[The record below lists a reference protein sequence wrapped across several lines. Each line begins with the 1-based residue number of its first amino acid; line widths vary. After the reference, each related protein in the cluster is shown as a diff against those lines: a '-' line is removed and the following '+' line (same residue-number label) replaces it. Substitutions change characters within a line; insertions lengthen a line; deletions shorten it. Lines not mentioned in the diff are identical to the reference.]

1 MTAAL
6 GSGVDTAEIRKLMED
21 QLRVS
26 RALQARVRE
35 LEDERRAPL
44 AVVAMGL
51 RLPGGLDSPGAYWDF
66 LHRGADGYSP
76 IPRDRPGLR
85 TVHDP
90 EPGRVGRSYVDR
102 AGFLADIAGFD
113 AEFFGLSGRE
123 ARLMD
128 PQQRLLLETA
138 WEALERGGLAARRS
152 DRLDVGVYLGI
163 MASEY
168 TERFEDRADLS
179 AVGAH
184 YTTGGGLC
192 FAAGRISHTMGL
204 RGPVFS
210 VDTACSSSLSALHIA
225 TGALRSGDCRY
236 ALVCGSNLLLSAN
249 LMVSLCQTRALAPD
263 GRTKA
268 FLASADGYGRGE
280 GVGAVLL
287 MRLADAERERRPILA
302 VLRGTAVNHDGAASG
317 LTVPNGPAQQEV
329 IAAALAD
336 AGVEPG
342 EIGFVEAHGTGTPL
356 GDPIEIGALD
366 AVIGTAVRARGV
378 PLPLGSGK
386 SRIGHLEA
394 ASGIAAVMKTV
405 LVLHH
410 GVVPASA
417 SPADGALNPHIDWE
431 HLGFTVPREPLPWPP
446 TLPRRVAGVNSFGMS
461 GTNAHAVFEAY
472 QDSDATGAP
481 ALDRPD
487 LLVVSARTPTALA
500 QLADATVAVLRD
512 PARAADAASIC
523 HTLRAGRVPFE
534 CRLAVVGT
542 GAADLADQ
550 LAAAARVRE
559 RPTGAPRTRTAIL
572 SVRPDSASLT
582 EAVAVLSDRFSALAA
597 AAPRAGAEGSA
608 EVLAAMLS
616 QLGLR
621 VRLRTSDDAEPAA
634 ALAGEAADGGWT
646 APLVEADP
654 KQAPELL
661 LAAVRQA
668 YLAGADM
675 RFEALA
681 PAEARFL
688 GDLPTYPFQR
698 VRYWAEEPG
707 WEVGDPPGPDRRP
720 VPAPSGRDRDEVAGY
735 LIAELGAALESG
747 DDLDLESS
755 PLEAGCDSFIFQL
768 FITNVEANFPLGLTP
783 EDLPLDLPTGELIG
797 RLADDIHGSAHS
809 GAAHTHSGAH
819 NGARSG
825 APDPGTP

>member
-1 MTAAL
+1 MSAATE
-6 GSGVDTAEIRKLMED
+6 SGVDVAAIRKLMED

-35 LEDERRAPL
+35 LEDGRRAPL
-44 AVVAMGL
+44 AVVGMAL
-51 RLPGGLDSPGAYWDF
+51 RLPGGLDSPAAYWDF
-66 LHRGADGYSP
+66 LRGDATGYGA
-76 IPRDRPGLR
+76 IPPDRPGLR
-85 TVHDP
+85 AVHDP
-90 EPGRVGRSYVDR
+90 EPGRAGRSYVDR

-128 PQQRLLLETA
+128 PQQRLLMEVA
-138 WEALERGGLAARRS
+138 WEALERGGLAARRQ

-210 VDTACSSSLSALHIA
+210 VDTACSSSLSALHLA
-225 TGALRSGDCRY
+225 TGGLRAGQCRY

-249 LMVSLCQTRALAPD
+249 LMVSLCQTRALAVD

-268 FLASADGYGRGE
+268 FLADADGYGRGE

-287 MRLADAERERRPILA
+287 MRLEDAERERRPILA

-336 AGVEPG
+336 AGVQAADV
-342 EIGFVEAHGTGTPL
+342 GFVEAHGTGTPL

-366 AVIGTAVRARGV
+366 AVVGGAVRGRGV
-378 PLPLGSGK
+378 PLALGSVK

-405 LVLHH
+405 LVLQH
-410 GVVPASA
+410 GTIPASA
-417 SPADGALNPHIDWE
+417 SPADGELNPHIDWRALE
-431 HLGFTVPREPLPWPP
+431 FTVPRASSPWPEA
-446 TLPRRVAGVNSFGMS
+446 LPRRVAGVNSFGMS
-461 GTNAHAVFEAY
+461 GTNAHAVFEAHRP
-472 QDSDATGAP
+472 APEAGAP
-481 ALDRPD
+481 ALDDPD
-487 LLVVSARTPTALA
+487 LLVVSARTPAALA
-500 QLADATVAVLRD
+500 QLAAATAAALRD
-512 PARAADAASIC
+512 PAAAEAASVC

-542 GAADLADQ
+542 GAQDLADK
-550 LAAAARVRE
+550 LAAAAADWK
-559 RPTGAPRTRTAIL
+559 APAARAARMRSATLT
-572 SVRPDSASLT
+572 VRPDAELLA
-582 EAVAVLSDRFSALAA
+582 EACGVLADRFPGLAA
-597 AAPRAGAEGSA
+597 AVPGAGPEGPAAE
-608 EVLAAMLS
+608 LAAMLARI
-616 QLGLR
+616 GLR
-621 VRLRTSDDAEPAA
+621 VRLRTDAGAGPTAA
-634 ALAGEAADGGWT
+634 VTADGEGGGWT
-646 APLVEADP
+646 LPLLQAHS
-654 KQAPELL
+654 KQVPELL
-661 LAAVRQA
+661 LAVAARA
-668 YLAGADM
+668 YLSGADL
-675 RFEALA
+675 RLEALS
-681 PAEARFL
+681 AERARFV

-698 VRYWAEEPG
+698 DRYWVDEPG
-707 WEVGDPPGPDRRP
+707 LDLGDRPERAGRAVRAPDG
-720 VPAPSGRDRDEVAGY
+720 ADRAAVAAY
-735 LIAELGAALESG
+735 LVAELGAALETG
-747 DDLDLESS
+747 YDLDLESS

-768 FITNVEANFPLGLTP
+768 FITNVEENFRIGLTP
-783 EDLPLDLPTGELIG
+783 EDLPLDLSIGVLIG
-797 RLADDIHGSAHS
+797 RLADDIAGRAGSA
-809 GAAHTHSGAH
+809 GAAEPV
-819 NGARSG
+819 
-825 APDPGTP
+825 AP